1 MGKADRIIQIYFKLI
16 SEHSAM
22 KRQLEKEFETDRRS
36 IERDINEVKDML
48 SSRGYIIRHERT
60 EDGVRYKLAIA
71 DQTRADTGF
80 LSEPQLL
87 MIIGILA
94 SSRMLQEKEA
104 RDLIKSLEK
113 VAQVDLLS
121 KEQKNIIR
129 QAENSSLEHY
139 KAIESS
145 LSLSDDSPLG
155 GKDSTFD
162 VLYQLYQAVYFS
174 KDRFKI
180 IRISYV
186 HNSGK
191 EEDIRVMPFSIVF
204 DNHYLYM
211 RAVSCDTGRPWNYRV
226 DRIIHVEQT
235 GENPDSSIKKSDYT
249 SRPVAKMMFEEEN
262 PVTIRFRCH
271 HPAVSAALDEF
282 SDCCTEYRLHDA
294 DGNQVSTIEETRPGG
309 YVDMTIRNYS
319 KGCMFWFLSQ
329 GDKVEVLT
337 ESVRRDIREKLKEAL
352 KRYE

>member
-1 MGKADRIIQIYFKLI
+1 MGKADRIIQIYFKLM

-36 IERDINEVKDML
+36 IERDINDVGDML
-48 SSRGYIIRHERT
+48 PRGYVIRHERT

-71 DQTRADTGF
+71 DQTRTDTGF

-104 RDLIKSLEK
+104 RDLIRSLEK

-121 KEQKNIIR
+121 EEQQNIIR
-129 QAENSSLEHY
+129 QAENFSLEHY
-139 KAIESS
+139 RAIESS

-174 KDRFKI
+174 KDRFRI

-211 RAVSCDTGRPWNYRV
+211 RAVSCDTGSPWNYRV

-235 GENPDSSIKKSDYT
+235 EENPDSSIKRAT
-249 SRPVAKMMFEEEN
+249 
-262 PVTIRFRCH
+262 T
-271 HPAVSAALDEF
+271 PAG
-282 SDCCTEYRLHDA
+282 R
-294 DGNQVSTIEETRPGG
+294 
-309 YVDMTIRNYS
+309 
-319 KGCMFWFLSQ
+319 W
-329 GDKVEVLT
+329 
-337 ESVRRDIREKLKEAL
+337 RR
-352 KRYE
+352 